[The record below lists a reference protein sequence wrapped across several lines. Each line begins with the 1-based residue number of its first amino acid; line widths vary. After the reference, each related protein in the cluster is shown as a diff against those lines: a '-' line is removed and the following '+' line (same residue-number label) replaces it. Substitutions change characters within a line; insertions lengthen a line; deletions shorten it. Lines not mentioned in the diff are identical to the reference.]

1 MDWDLYLEEN
11 TTCVDDTNQNSG
23 QDEVQAKASKDPKRK
38 FQVCSTSNHELQNSE
53 AVNNNADLQ
62 IQLPPEIIDNL
73 EVYSQLFYLI
83 SLFYF
88 TIFTYP
94 VNITPLLF
102 NITVLL
108 YNIYLS
114 SIYNTACIVVFW
126 VFVRG
131 FILFVCDFTTLLT
144 LYP

>member
-53 AVNNNADLQ
+53 AVNNNADQQ
-62 IQLPPEIIDNL
+62 IQLPPEIFDNL

-94 VNITPLLF
+94 VYITLLALLF
-102 NITVLL
+102 FE
-108 YNIYLS
+108 YLS
-114 SIYNTACIVVFW
+114 GVLYYLCV
-126 VFVRG
+126 
-131 FILFVCDFTTLLT
+131 TLPHCSLST
-144 LYP
+144 LS